1 MLCDP
6 SLLGYSPTALFAK
19 IKGQP
24 EFNPDTA
31 PGATGDVISHLAVRR
46 RVEYEDGAVKVEVLQ
61 NPSHLEVS
69 RKRTIHTSNLSL
81 WQGVNPV
88 ALGVTRAKQM
98 SLLKSSPR
106 ECQLGDKVLCVQLHG
121 DAAFAGQGV
130 VAESLGLSG
139 LPHYGSG
146 GTVHII
152 VNNNIGYTT
161 PASFARSSIYS
172 SDIGKAVGCPII
184 HVNGDHPE
192 SVVRA
197 VDTAFRY
204 RQMFRKDIII
214 DLICYRRWGHNELD
228 EPGYTQP
235 KMYEKI
241 RNRSSVP
248 GLYEKKVEKD
258 QVVSQDDAKVFR
270 EAYQSKLEEDLGKVE
285 GFKAESD
292 MLGGKWRGMVWP
304 ASEQADHNPSTGV
317 EEQELRKMAVAS
329 VTLPDGF
336 VSVFMR
342 FLLTREC
349 SSAPEAP
356 HLLSPQIARQQG
368 RLRHG

>member
-6 SLLGYSPTALFAK
+6 DLLGFSPTALFAK

-24 EFNPDTA
+24 EFDPATA
-31 PGATGDVISHLAVRR
+31 PGATGDVISHLAAIRR
-46 RVEYEDGAVKVEVLQ
+46 IPYASGEIKVEVLQ

-69 RKRTIHTSNLSL
+69 NPLLHCLL
-81 WQGVNPV
+81 QAANPV

-98 SLLKSSPR
+98 SLLKSSPK
-106 ECQLGDKVLCVQLHG
+106 ECQLGDRVLCVQLHG

-139 LPHYGSG
+139 LPHYGAG

-172 SDIGKAVGCPII
+172 SDIGKAIGCPIL

-197 VDTAFRY
+197 VDIAFRY

-228 EPGYTQP
+228 EPAYTQP

-248 GLYEKKVEKD
+248 ALYEARLEKSGVVATD
-258 QVVSQDDAKVFR
+258 QAGTFR
-270 EAYQSKLEEDLGKVE
+270 RQFSEELEKCLGEVE
-285 GFKAESD
+285 GFKPKSE
-292 MLGGKWRGMVWP
+292 MLGGKWKDMVWP
-304 ASEQADHNPSTGV
+304 VGPQAEHFPQSGV
-317 EEQELRKMAVAS
+317 KEETLKSMARAS
-329 VTLPDGF
+329 VTLPESF
-336 VSVFMR
+336 VSR
-342 FLLTREC
+342 CLTRTHTRMC
-349 SSAPEAP
+349 T
-356 HLLSPQIARQQG
+356 HV
-368 RLRHG
+368 